1 MTTSRTAFPP
11 PKSSEAR
18 MNILDSIGHTPLIL
32 LDSISASLPAR
43 IWVKNESRN
52 PGGSIKDRAAR
63 GYIEAAMNS
72 GMLAPGGTVVEATS
86 GNLGIGLAVVCAKK
100 GLRLLLTMPASAS
113 MERRALLKAL
123 GAELVLTPAEQGM
136 QGAQSKADELL
147 ASIPG
152 AFRPDQ
158 FSNPVG
164 PRVHYETTG
173 VEIVE
178 DCRAEGFEPAAFLA
192 GVGSGATLIGTSRRL
207 KEHFSGIFCAAVE
220 PEESPMLSQGRAA
233 SHGIQ
238 GIGANFVPSV
248 FDRSVVDDILTV
260 STQDAM
266 AAARMLMAH
275 EALNCG
281 ITSGANVCA
290 AMRLASRPEFAGKD
304 IITVA
309 PDTGVRYLSTAL
321 FPKA

>member
-1 MTTSRTAFPP
+1 
-11 PKSSEAR
+11 
-18 MNILDSIGHTPLIL
+18 MNILDTIGHTPLIL
-32 LDSISASLPAR
+32 LDALSAELPAR

-63 GYIEAAMNS
+63 GYIEAALAS
-72 GMLAPGGTVVEATS
+72 GALAPGGTVVEATS

-100 GLRLLLTMPASAS
+100 GLRLMLTMPASAS

-136 QGAQSKADELL
+136 QGALAKADELL

-158 FSNPVG
+158 FSNPQG
-164 PRVHYETTG
+164 PRIHYETTG
-173 VEIVE
+173 LEIVD
-178 DCRAEGFEPAAFLA
+178 DCRANSMTPAAFLA
-192 GVGSGATLIGTSRRL
+192 GVGSGATFVGTSCRL
-207 KEHFSGIFCAAVE
+207 KEAFPGIFCAAVE

-233 SHGIQ
+233 AHGIQ
-238 GIGANFVPSV
+238 GIGANFVPAV
-248 FDRSVVDDILTV
+248 FDRTVADDILTV
-260 STQDAM
+260 STEDAM
-266 AAARMLMAH
+266 ATARLLMAK

-290 AMRLASRPEFAGKD
+290 AMRLAARPEFAGRD
-304 IITVA
+304 IVTIA
-309 PDTGVRYLSTAL
+309 PDTGERYLSTAL
-321 FPKA
+321 FPKD

>member
-1 MTTSRTAFPP
+1 
-11 PKSSEAR
+11 
-18 MNILDSIGHTPLIL
+18 MNILDTIGNTPLIL
-32 LDSISASLPAR
+32 LDNISAGLPAR

-63 GYIEAAMNS
+63 GYIEAALAS
-72 GMLAPGGTVVEATS
+72 GALAEGGTVAEATS

-100 GLRLLLTMPASAS
+100 GLRLMLTMPASAS

-136 QGAQSKADELL
+136 QGALAKADELI

-158 FSNPVG
+158 FSNPDG
-164 PRVHYETTG
+164 PRIHYETTG
-173 VEIVE
+173 LEIVE
-178 DCRAEGFEPAAFLA
+178 SCSAEGMKPAAFLA
-192 GVGSGATLIGTSRRL
+192 GVGSGATFVGTSRRL
-207 KEHFSGIFCAAVE
+207 KEAFPSIFCAAVE

-233 SHGIQ
+233 AHGIQ
-238 GIGANFVPSV
+238 GIGANFVPAV
-248 FDRSVVDDILTV
+248 FDRAVADDILTV
-260 STQDAM
+260 STEDAM
-266 AAARMLMAH
+266 ATARLLMAK

-290 AMRLASRPEFAGKD
+290 AMRLAARPEFAGRD
-304 IITVA
+304 IVTIA
-309 PDTGVRYLSTAL
+309 PDTGERYLSTAL
-321 FPKA
+321 FPKD

>member
-1 MTTSRTAFPP
+1 
-11 PKSSEAR
+11 
-18 MNILDSIGHTPLIL
+18 MNILDSIGNTPLLL
-32 LDSISASLPAR
+32 LDSVSRDLPAR

-52 PGGSIKDRAAR
+52 PGGSIKDRAAK
-63 GYIEAAMNS
+63 GYIETALAE
-72 GMLAPGGTVVEATS
+72 GRLAPGGTVVEATS

-100 GLRLLLTMPASAS
+100 GLRLMLTMPASAS
-113 MERRALLKAL
+113 VERRALLKAL

-136 QGAQSKADELL
+136 QGAQAKADELL
-147 ASIPG
+147 AAIPG

-158 FSNPVG
+158 FSNAVG

-178 DCRAEGFEPAAFLA
+178 SCRAEGFEPAAFLA

-207 KEHFSGIFCAAVE
+207 KEAFPHIFCAAVE

-233 SHGIQ
+233 AHGIQ
-238 GIGANFVPSV
+238 GIGANFVPAV
-248 FDRSVVDDILTV
+248 FDRSVVNDILTV
-260 STQDAM
+260 NTQDAM
-266 AAARMLMAH
+266 ATARMLMAR

-290 AMRLASRPEFAGKD
+290 AMRLAARPEFAGRD

-309 PDTGVRYLSTAL
+309 PDTGERYLSTAL
-321 FPKA
+321 FPKD

>member
-1 MTTSRTAFPP
+1 
-11 PKSSEAR
+11 
-18 MNILDSIGHTPLIL
+18 MNILDTIGHTPLIL
-32 LDSISASLPAR
+32 LDNISAELPAR

-63 GYIEAAMNS
+63 GYIEAALAS
-72 GMLAPGGTVVEATS
+72 GALAPGGTVVEATS

-100 GLRLLLTMPASAS
+100 GLRLMLTMPASAS

-136 QGAQSKADELL
+136 QGAIEKADELI

-158 FSNPVG
+158 FSNPDG
-164 PRVHYETTG
+164 PRIHYENTG
-173 VEIVE
+173 LEIVE
-178 DCRAEGFEPAAFLA
+178 DCRAEDMAPAAFLA
-192 GVGSGATLIGTSRRL
+192 GVGSGATFVGTSRRL
-207 KEHFSGIFCAAVE
+207 KEAFPGIFCAAVE

-233 SHGIQ
+233 AHGIQ
-238 GIGANFVPSV
+238 GIGANFVPAV
-248 FDRSVVDDILTV
+248 FDRSVADDILTV
-260 STQDAM
+260 STEDAM
-266 AAARMLMAH
+266 QVARMLMAK

-290 AMRLASRPEFAGKD
+290 AMRLAARPEFAGRD
-304 IITVA
+304 IVTIA
-309 PDTGVRYLSTAL
+309 PDTGERYLSTAL
-321 FPKA
+321 FPKD